1 MCSACVP
8 PCAATAC
15 SHTLAYL
22 ACVQVREC
30 ACSLGVY
37 ATPPGL
43 IRPSSR
49 CALLWVVPCVHALHF
64 QASKAGAWRLAKRA
78 LVPVRPPAAA
88 GAGETWHAT
97 TAVSKVTWHATAELE
112 GCPPCAA
119 PGAPPAMDAAAP
131 AALAEAS
138 LLPAGGGAAAQWT
151 ADHPLPGEGAPPPP

>member
-1 MCSACVP
+1 MSTTKSAAASTPRPCTPASTSCVCSDVFSSSARLQP
-8 PCAATAC
+8 PSLSGGKPLSCFRERATTSSPAAA
-15 SHTLAYL
+15 S
-22 ACVQVREC
+22 
-30 ACSLGVY
+30 
-37 ATPPGL
+37 
-43 IRPSSR
+43 
-49 CALLWVVPCVHALHF
+49 
-64 QASKAGAWRLAKRA
+64 ASKAGAWRLAKRA